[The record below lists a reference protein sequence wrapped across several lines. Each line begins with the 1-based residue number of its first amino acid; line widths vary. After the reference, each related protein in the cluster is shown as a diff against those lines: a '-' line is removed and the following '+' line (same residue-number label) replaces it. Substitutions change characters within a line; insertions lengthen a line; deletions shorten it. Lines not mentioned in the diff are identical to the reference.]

1 MAASYFKREV
11 ISMLNQLLPMLA
23 VTFTVFMLFFIFMG
37 IGYMVKKKPLR
48 GSCGGVAKLMGNE
61 KCSYC
66 GDDPN
71 KCDSLIAEQQ
81 ENALKAAQLGKS
93 V

>member
-1 MAASYFKREV
+1 M
-11 ISMLNQLLPMLA
+11 MNQLLPMLA
-23 VTFTVFMLFFIFMG
+23 ITFTVFMLFFIFMG
-37 IGYMVKKKPLR
+37 IGMLQKKPLR

-71 KCDSLIAEQQ
+71 KCDSLVAEEQ

>member
-1 MAASYFKREV
+1 MFS
-11 ISMLNQLLPMLA
+11 QLLPMLA
-23 VTFTVFMLFFIFMG
+23 ITFTVFVLFFVFMG
-37 IGYMVKKKPLR
+37 IGYMLQKKTLK

-71 KCDSLIAEQQ
+71 KCDSLAVEQQ
-81 ENALKAAQLGKS
+81 ENALRASQLGKS
-93 V
+93 AL

>member
-1 MAASYFKREV
+1 
-11 ISMLNQLLPMLA
+11 MLSQLLPMLA
-23 VTFTVFMLFFIFMG
+23 ITFTVFVLFFIFMG
-37 IGYMVKKKPLR
+37 VGYMFKKQPLR

-71 KCDSLIAEQQ
+71 KCDSINDNQQ
-81 ENALKAAQLGKS
+81 IDSVKAAQLGS
-93 V
+93 SAL

>member
-1 MAASYFKREV
+1 
-11 ISMLNQLLPMLA
+11 MLSQLLPMLA
-23 VTFTVFMLFFIFMG
+23 ITFTVFVLFFIFMG
-37 IGYMVKKKPLR
+37 LGYMFKKQPLK

-61 KCSYC
+61 KCDYC

-71 KCDSLIAEQQ
+71 KCDSLIIEKQ

>member
-1 MAASYFKREV
+1 
-11 ISMLNQLLPMLA
+11 MLSQLLPMLA
-23 VTFTVFMLFFIFMG
+23 ITLTVFMLFFIFMG
-37 IGYMVKKKPLR
+37 IGMIQKKPLR

-71 KCDSLIAEQQ
+71 KCDSIAEEYQA
-81 ENALKAAQLGKS
+81 NALKAAQLGKS

>member
-1 MAASYFKREV
+1 
-11 ISMLNQLLPMLA
+11 MLSQLLPMLA
-23 VTFTVFMLFFIFMG
+23 ITFAVFMLFFIFMG
-37 IGYMVKKKPLR
+37 IGMIQKKPLR

-71 KCDSLIAEQQ
+71 KCDSIAEEYQA
-81 ENALKAAQLGKS
+81 NALKAAQLGKS

>member
-1 MAASYFKREV
+1 M
-11 ISMLNQLLPMLA
+11 INQLLPMLA
-23 VTFTVFMLFFIFMG
+23 ITFTVFMLFFVFMG
-37 IGYMVKKKPLR
+37 IGMIQKKPLK

-61 KCSYC
+61 RCSYC

-71 KCDSLIAEQQ
+71 KCDSLVADQQ
-81 ENALKAAQLGKS
+81 ETAIKAAKLGRS

>member
-1 MAASYFKREV
+1 
-11 ISMLNQLLPMLA
+11 MLSQLLPMFA
-23 VTFTVFMLFFIFMG
+23 VTFSVFLLFFIFMG

-71 KCDSLIAEQQ
+71 KCDSIIAEQQ
-81 ENALKAAQLGKS
+81 ALSLKAAALGKPL
-93 V
+93 

>member
-1 MAASYFKREV
+1 M
-11 ISMLNQLLPMLA
+11 INQLLPIFA
-23 VTFTVFMLFFIFMG
+23 ITFTVFMLFFIFMS
-37 IGYMVKKKPLR
+37 IGYMVNKKPLR

-71 KCDSLIAEQQ
+71 KCDSLAVEQQ

>member
-1 MAASYFKREV
+1 M
-11 ISMLNQLLPMLA
+11 MNQLLPMLA
-23 VTFTVFMLFFIFMG
+23 ITFTVFMLFFIFMG
-37 IGYMVKKKPLR
+37 IGMLQKKPLR

-71 KCDSLIAEQQ
+71 KCDSLIAEEQ

-93 V
+93 I

>member
-1 MAASYFKREV
+1 
-11 ISMLNQLLPMLA
+11 MLSQLLPMLA
-23 VTFTVFMLFFIFMG
+23 ITFTVFMLFFIFMG
-37 IGYMVKKKPLR
+37 IGMIQKKPLR

-71 KCDSLIAEQQ
+71 KCDSIAEEYQA
-81 ENALKAAQLGKS
+81 NALKAAQLGKS

>member
-1 MAASYFKREV
+1 
-11 ISMLNQLLPMLA
+11 MLSQLLPMLA
-23 VTFTVFMLFFIFMG
+23 VTFTVFVLFFIFMG
-37 IGYMVKKKPLR
+37 LGYMFKKQPLK

-61 KCSYC
+61 KCDYC

-71 KCDSLIAEQQ
+71 KCD
-81 ENALKAAQLGKS
+81 ALMNEPQINSVKAAQLGKS